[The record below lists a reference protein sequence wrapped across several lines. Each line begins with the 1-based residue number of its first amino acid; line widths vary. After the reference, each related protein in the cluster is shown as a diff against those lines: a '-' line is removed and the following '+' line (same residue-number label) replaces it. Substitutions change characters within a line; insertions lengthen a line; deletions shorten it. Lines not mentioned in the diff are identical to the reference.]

1 MDSELCRTTTDKNQ
15 QLAISKIEILD
26 KANLSCKGRNDY
38 FKRTIVTSDMLWLV
52 ELNPSIKGFNLGITA
67 VEHS

>member
-38 FKRTIVTSDMLWLV
+38 FK
-52 ELNPSIKGFNLGITA
+52 
-67 VEHS
+67 

>member
-1 MDSELCRTTTDKNQ
+1 MDSELCRTTTEKNQ

-26 KANLSCKGRNDY
+26 KANLSCKDY
-38 FKRTIVTSDMLWLV
+38 FKWTILTSDMLWLV

-67 VEHS
+67 VEHSW